1 MKNNEKMPL
10 NIQLFADGEGTE
22 PVTETDDNTQAT
34 GVEPVKKTEPKTF
47 TQEEVNALEMKW
59 KSRMPSKEE
68 LNEFKK
74 WQEGQKTIEQKNAEI
89 LEENKQLKTRV
100 SELENLSVVANAGV
114 DSKFQK
120 FVLSEVISMEG
131 EFETNLSAYLKTNTQ
146 YLSEKKNEKPNS
158 TGISQNNANTPV
170 SDKKEYMD
178 KKYANNP
185 YYKK

>member
-1 MKNNEKMPL
+1 MKNNEKMSL
-10 NIQLFADGEGTE
+10 NIQLFADGEGTD
-22 PVTETDDNTQAT
+22 PVTETEPKTQET
-34 GVEPVKKTEPKTF
+34 GAEPVQKTEPKTF

-59 KSRMPSKEE
+59 KAKIPSKDE

-89 LEENKQLKTRV
+89 LEENKKLKARNL
-100 SELENLSVVANAGV
+100 ELENMTVVANAGV

-120 FVLSEVISMEG
+120 FVLSEVSNMEG
-131 EFETNLSAYLKTNTQ
+131 EFEDNLTSYLKTNSQ
-146 YLSEKKNEKPNS
+146 YLIAKKEEQKS
-158 TGISQNNANTPV
+158 TGVSQNGTNTPV
-170 SDKKEYMD
+170 SDNKAYLD